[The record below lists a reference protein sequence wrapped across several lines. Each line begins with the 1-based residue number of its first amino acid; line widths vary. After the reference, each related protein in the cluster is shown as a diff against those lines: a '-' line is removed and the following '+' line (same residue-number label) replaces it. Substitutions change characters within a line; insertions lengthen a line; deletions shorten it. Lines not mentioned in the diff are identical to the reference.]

1 MTYKKTYDIQKKKQ
15 LIITLPERFKSIK
28 RVMVIVEN
36 IDEDRES
43 KIAVLRKA
51 SADPLFLADIVE
63 TVADFEYSDNEL

>member
-43 KIAVLRKA
+43 KIAVLREA